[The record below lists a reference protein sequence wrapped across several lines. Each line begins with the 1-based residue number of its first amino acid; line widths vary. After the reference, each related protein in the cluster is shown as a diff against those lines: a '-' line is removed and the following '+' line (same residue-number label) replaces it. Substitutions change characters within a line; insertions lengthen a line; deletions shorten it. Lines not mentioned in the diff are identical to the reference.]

1 MSSLHL
7 SSRVHL
13 KVQLNLPESHS
24 KYEFFE
30 NMVTGTSLVAQ
41 MVKNMPAMQET
52 GVRSLGWEDPLEK
65 GMATHS
71 SILA

>member
-24 KYEFFE
+24 YEFFE

-41 MVKNMPAMQET
+41 TVKNLPAMQET
-52 GVRSLGWEDPLEK
+52 WVRSQGWEDSMEK

-71 SILA
+71 SVLA